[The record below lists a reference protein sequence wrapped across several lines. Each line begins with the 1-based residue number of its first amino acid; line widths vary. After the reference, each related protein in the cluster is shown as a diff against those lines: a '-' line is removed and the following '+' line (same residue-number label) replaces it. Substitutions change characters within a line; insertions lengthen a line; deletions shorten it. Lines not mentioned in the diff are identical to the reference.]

1 MSSSDNDE
9 GPTSPDQPPSD
20 PEPSDLSSDELLETD
35 LTRAGIFV
43 KEGSQVTSG
52 GLDDSGDSSRQGVL
66 GGPGPL
72 VSSLPRALAATMQRP
87 FVGELDISSPKSSSK
102 KAPTV
107 VSGKRGS
114 RSSHLPRATPRKKM
128 PQEKKSLGSSVSKI
142 VLGRKSQACLSGGPV
157 APDTFPPI
165 SGLPGLGKAEKYSLV
180 PVGTKQPRHR
190 IGKTPAVSRTR
201 DSELVAQG
209 DCSRNKEPAP
219 KGQLSAS
226 GPGPSRLSMPH
237 GGYNSGDPSTK
248 TCQIPGNSQLLAV
261 AQRAAKSRG
270 TPPLGDRRPL
280 LHLPRQEMKQL
291 LPGAQSCPQC
301 PVLQREIDNLKDQL
315 AAMQCLMDKFQTL

>member
-1 MSSSDNDE
+1 M
-9 GPTSPDQPPSD
+9 
-20 PEPSDLSSDELLETD
+20 SSDELLETD

-219 KGQLSAS
+219 KGQVSRCRPSPLPSPSLHRTHAALHMPFLFFEVALRMPAG
-226 GPGPSRLSMPH
+226 GPFNRIRG
-237 GGYNSGDPSTK
+237 
-248 TCQIPGNSQLLAV
+248 LLCA
-261 AQRAAKSRG
+261 RCHFRS
-270 TPPLGDRRPL
+270 
-280 LHLPRQEMKQL
+280 LPRGGGEGVGL
-291 LPGAQSCPQC
+291 VVS
-301 PVLQREIDNLKDQL
+301 
-315 AAMQCLMDKFQTL
+315 